1 MEDERGLFEFA
12 VSRAVMP
19 LSDLVKVSRKNI
31 SKEQKNALPN
41 GIICLKGGELQA
53 ELKQYLRI
61 ASVYNVSDFFDE
73 EYFKTKKV
81 VYLSV

>member
-1 MEDERGLFEFA
+1 
-12 VSRAVMP
+12 MP

-61 ASVYNVSDFFDE
+61 ANVYNVSDFFDE